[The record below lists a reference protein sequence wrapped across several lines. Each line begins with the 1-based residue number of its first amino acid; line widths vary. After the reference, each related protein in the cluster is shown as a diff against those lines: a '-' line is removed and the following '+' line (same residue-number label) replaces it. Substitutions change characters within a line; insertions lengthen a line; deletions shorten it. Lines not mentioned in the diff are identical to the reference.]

1 MPAGDAPLALSG
13 VSALVTGATGKL
25 GRALVEEL
33 LAQGAVVS
41 VLTRSAGKAAR
52 CVQDAWGD
60 EFAALGEEGI
70 AQALRRFLD
79 LREQLQQRSS
89 RPPGTADLY
98 GQPAHWAVSA
108 IGTWHLVAA
117 ARRQRVSRLIY
128 VSSVMAMGSG
138 TALGSQPAHEETPSA
153 PDTVY
158 GRAKREA
165 ECAVLALGASLPEQV
180 HVSVIR
186 LPMVYGLDGAGNL
199 DRLVAAVANGRFP
212 PFPRLYN
219 RRSAVHAADAIQGI
233 RLVSTRREAAG
244 KVYLVTDGEA
254 YSTRWIYEEGCRALG
269 RPLPSWS
276 IPVWSLR
283 GAAKLGDALQ
293 RLTGRPPP
301 MSTAHLRKLLGDAW
315 YGNERIRNDLG
326 FVAQHRMRDEIE
338 RLARRHRREIHSN

>member
-52 CVQDAWGD
+52 CWPDQNVGVRVGD
-60 EFAALGEEGI
+60 LTSSESLEAALEGVSLLFHL
-70 AQALRRFLD
+70 A
-79 LREQLQQRSS
+79 SHS
-89 RPPGTADLY
+89 PPPGTADLY

-254 YSTRWIYEEGCRALG
+254 YSTRWIYEEACRALG